1 MSLSISLYIIGA
13 LVMLVG
19 LAGVVLPALPGIP
32 LMFAGMLLVAWGDGF
47 NHIGTG
53 MLTLLGGLAAL
64 AMLLDFVAGLLGAKR
79 VGASRMALV
88 GAALGTLIGL
98 FFGIIGIVLGPFVG
112 AFLGELWY
120 SRHGGTAAKVG
131 AATWLGMAL
140 GAVVKIGI
148 AFLMLGI
155 FALAFIF

>member
-13 LVMLVG
+13 LLLLIGLV
-19 LAGVVLPALPGIP
+19 GVVLPALPGIP

-47 NHIGTG
+47 SHLGVG
-53 MLTLLGGLAAL
+53 MLVLLGGLAAL
-64 AMLLDFVAGLLGAKR
+64 AMLLDIVAGLLGAKR
-79 VGASRMALV
+79 VGASRLALV
-88 GAALGTLIGL
+88 GAALGTIIGL

-112 AFLGELWY
+112 AFLGEFWH

-131 AATWLGMAL
+131 AATWLGMLL
-140 GAVVKIGI
+140 GVVVKIGI
-148 AFLMLGI
+148 AFLMLGV